1 MPRPIRLI
9 VIHCSATPDERT
21 LFTGHYWEPGF
32 RTPVME
38 IDGWHKA
45 RGFER
50 EPAWRKRQNP
60 ALEAIGYHYVI
71 ARNGACFSGRHEDEV
86 GAHAQGFNTLSLGV
100 CLVGTHQYTPQ
111 QWLQL
116 KATVEGL
123 AARYNVPLIPPN
135 ITVQGQRAWVAHGG
149 VCGHR
154 ELPDV
159 AKTCPGFSVADWL
172 AGGLAPLAGHVAPA
186 PEPSR

>member
-9 VIHCSATPDERT
+9 LIHCSASPDART

-60 ALEAIGYHYVI
+60 SLEAIGYHYVI
-71 ARNGACFSGRHEDEV
+71 ARNGACFSGRHEEEV
-86 GAHAQGFNTLSLGV
+86 GAHAQGFNSVSLGI
-100 CLVGTHQYTPQ
+100 CLVGTHQFTPQ
-111 QWLQL
+111 QWLRL
-116 KATVEGL
+116 KQTVEGL
-123 AARYNVPLIPPN
+123 AGRYLLPLEPPRFA
-135 ITVQGQRAWVAHGG
+135 QRDGRWRVTHGG

-154 ELPDV
+154 DLPGV
-159 AKTCPGFSVADWL
+159 AKACPGFDVSAWL
-172 AGGLAPLAGHVAPA
+172 AGGMAPPAGQVA
-186 PEPSR
+186 